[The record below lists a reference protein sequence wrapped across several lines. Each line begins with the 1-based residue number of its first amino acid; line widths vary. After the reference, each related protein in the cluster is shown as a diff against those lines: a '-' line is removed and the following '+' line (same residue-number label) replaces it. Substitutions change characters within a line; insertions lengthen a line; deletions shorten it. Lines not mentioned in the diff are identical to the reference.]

1 MTFTRID
8 FAWARTFVRC
18 LMGSSSAT
26 LNGVAPRITLVIT
39 SSCITERITEA
50 IQSGRE
56 AAWGLF
62 GATVALVIV
71 TPLLAIA
78 TFRLV
83 RTARSE
89 PRAPSEEVSDDAEA
103 LP

>member
-1 MTFTRID
+1 MALKPCRGCGEQVSTDAETCPNCGKKNPTR
-8 FAWARTFVRC
+8 
-18 LMGSSSAT
+18 G
-26 LNGVAPRITLVIT
+26 
-39 SSCITERITEA
+39 A

-56 AAWGLF
+56 AAWLLF

-83 RTARSE
+83 RAARSE

>member
-1 MTFTRID
+1 MALKPCRGCGEQVSTDAEETCPNCGKKNPTR
-8 FAWARTFVRC
+8 
-18 LMGSSSAT
+18 G
-26 LNGVAPRITLVIT
+26 
-39 SSCITERITEA
+39 A

-56 AAWGLF
+56 AAWLLS

-83 RTARSE
+83 RAARSE